1 MIIQKGGSKDH
12 VHKFIQDLSEDKAWW
27 VTVKP
32 FRKNRSLLQNAYYWP
47 VVVGLIAQ
55 ETGND
60 QDTVHEGLLGVC
72 FGYKRIF
79 FDGAWREIPNRR
91 SSKLN
96 TKEFNEYLECC
107 CRWAATEGIYIPD
120 PDGYFKSNPVK

>member
-1 MIIQKGGSKDH
+1 MKYLD
-12 VHKFIQDLSEDKAWW
+12 W
-27 VTVKP
+27 V
-32 FRKNRSLLQNAYYWP
+32 RKQPCS
-47 VVVGLIAQ
+47 I
-55 ETGND
+55 ND
-60 QDTVHEGLLGVC
+60 TMSCMQ
-72 FGYKRIF
+72 
-79 FDGAWREIPNRR
+79 NRR